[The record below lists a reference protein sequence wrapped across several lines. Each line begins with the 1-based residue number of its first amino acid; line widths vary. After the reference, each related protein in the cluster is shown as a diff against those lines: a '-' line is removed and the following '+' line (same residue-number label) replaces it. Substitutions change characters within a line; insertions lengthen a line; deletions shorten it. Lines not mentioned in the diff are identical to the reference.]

1 MRFIVNSKGGYHH
14 IIEELVCPFNEKKDY
29 IILKDG
35 EIIYWRNARPSSFE
49 IDSNYYTDKKLDIE
63 MMKEYINE
71 IEATKWR
78 SETRKEKTLNYLRE
92 TLNKMISYERE
103 LKIDKVLKDDNEYKY
118 WLC

>member
-1 MRFIVNSKGGYHH
+1 MRFIVNNKGQYYH
-14 IIEELVCPFNEKKDY
+14 IIEELKCPFNEKADY

-35 EIIYWRNARPSSFE
+35 EINYWQNAN
-49 IDSNYYTDKKLDIE
+49 DYYHDMKLDIE
-63 MMKEYINE
+63 MTKEHISK
-71 IEATKWR
+71 IELTKYR
-78 SETRKEKTLNYLRE
+78 SETRKQKTLGFFRE

>member
-1 MRFIVNSKGGYHH
+1 MRFVINSRGVYYH
-14 IIEELVCPFNEKKDY
+14 IIEELKCPFNEKTDY
-29 IILKDG
+29 IILKDD
-35 EIIYWRNARPSSFE
+35 EIIYWQNAN
-49 IDSNYYTDKKLDIE
+49 DYYHDMKLEIE
-63 MMKEYINE
+63 MTKEHIIK
-71 IEATKWR
+71 IELTKYR

>member
-1 MRFIVNSKGGYHH
+1 MKLEIEMTKEH
-14 IIEELVCPFNEKKDY
+14 IIKIEL
-29 IILKDG
+29 
-35 EIIYWRNARPSSFE
+35 
-49 IDSNYYTDKKLDIE
+49 
-63 MMKEYINE
+63 
-71 IEATKWR
+71 TKYR

>member
-35 EIIYWRNARPSSFE
+35 EIIYWQNAN
-49 IDSNYYTDKKLDIE
+49 DYYHDMKLDIE
-63 MMKEYINE
+63 MTKEHISK
-71 IEATKWR
+71 IELTKYR
-78 SETRKEKTLNYLRE
+78 SETRKQKTLDFSRE
-92 TLNKMISYERE
+92 TLSKMIAYKRE
-103 LKIDKVLKDDNEYKY
+103 IKIDEVLNKTIEEEYKY

>member
-35 EIIYWRNARPSSFE
+35 EIIYWQNAN
-49 IDSNYYTDKKLDIE
+49 DYYTDKKLDIE
-63 MMKEYINE
+63 MMKEYIDE

-78 SETRKEKTLNYLRE
+78 SETRKQKTLDFSRE
-92 TLNKMISYERE
+92 TLSKMIAYKRE
-103 LKIDKVLKDDNEYKY
+103 IKIEEVLNKIPKEDEYKY

>member
-1 MRFIVNSKGGYHH
+1 MRFIVNNKGQYYH
-14 IIEELVCPFNEKKDY
+14 IIEELKCPFNEKKDY
-29 IILKDG
+29 IILKDD
-35 EIIYWRNARPSSFE
+35 EIIYWQNAN
-49 IDSNYYTDKKLDIE
+49 DYYHDMKLEIE
-63 MMKEYINE
+63 MTKEHIIK
-71 IEATKWR
+71 IELTKYR

>member
-1 MRFIVNSKGGYHH
+1 MRFIVNSNGEYYH
-14 IIEELVCPFNEKKDY
+14 IIEELQCPFNEKKDY

-71 IEATKWR
+71 IEATHYR
-78 SETRKEKTLNYLRE
+78 SDIRKQRTLGFLRE
-92 TLNKMISYERE
+92 TLSKMIAYKRE
-103 LKIDKVLKDDNEYKY
+103 IKINEVLRDENEYQY
-118 WLC
+118 